1 VSELNS
7 SQQNRVLI
15 TGKSRR
21 ENVSVDFGCGST
33 DHQDPV
39 AVILQPMKRLVL
51 IVTAVLVCAPLAAA
65 DLPVVDGV
73 SGAPLVWSE
82 WVAKRGP
89 VAVVVWASWA
99 PGAESVI
106 ARYRELADA
115 SRDIGLELVVLDV
128 QESLEDGRKALA
140 GTEISWIHD
149 RHGALLK
156 HYRVIDVPSIL
167 VVGADGNLKQR
178 LPAKAEALRA
188 GWSG

>member
-1 VSELNS
+1 
-7 SQQNRVLI
+7 
-15 TGKSRR
+15 
-21 ENVSVDFGCGST
+21 
-33 DHQDPV
+33 
-39 AVILQPMKRLVL
+39 MKMLVL
-51 IVTAVLVCAPLAAA
+51 MVVAALLCTPVAAA
-65 DLPVVDGV
+65 DLPVADGV

-82 WVAKRGP
+82 WVAKKGP

-106 ARYRELADA
+106 QLHRELADA
-115 SRDIGLELVVLDV
+115 SRDVGLELVILDV

-140 GTEISWIHD
+140 GTGISWIHD

-167 VVGADGNLKQR
+167 VVDVDGNLKQR
-178 LPAKAEALRA
+178 LPATAEALRD